1 MRSLGSSL
9 ALLLF
14 PASLLACDPPPAA
27 PTNAAPSASG
37 QASASSPASAQ
48 ASAPSGAPAP
58 VCAEPPDLTKL
69 PGEQPTAPWTTSPT
83 CLRYSELKV
92 GAGAQPKSRLSTVR
106 THYTGW
112 LPDGTK
118 FDSSVDRGKPL
129 DIRLSQV
136 VKGWTE
142 GLLGMKVGGKR
153 KLVIPYE
160 LGYGDGGKGNIPPK
174 ATLIFDVELVDVLV
188 E

>member
-1 MRSLGSSL
+1 MRRLGTLL
-9 ALLLF
+9 AASF
-14 PASLLACDPPPAA
+14 PFIAACDPPPSA
-27 PTNAAPSASG
+27 PQNAVPSAS
-37 QASASSPASAQ
+37 ASVLS
-48 ASAPSGAPAP
+48 SAPSSSAASAPAP

-69 PGEQPTAPWTTSPT
+69 PGEQPKGTWMTSAT
-83 CLRYSELKV
+83 CLRYTELVV
-92 GAGAQPKSRLSTVR
+92 GTGAQPKSRLSTVR

-160 LGYGDGGKGNIPPK
+160 LGYGDAGKGNIPPK